1 MDLTC
6 KLHILQDLRQAQNAR
21 KENELK
27 FCTLKEA
34 STAEIVEKK
43 SRFIANSCHIE
54 SKEEAEEKIN
64 LIKKKYYDAKHN
76 CFSFSIVDKDGNLLE
91 KSSDDG
97 EPSGTAG
104 APILNVIR
112 KNNLNNVLIVVT
124 RYFGGTLLGTGGL
137 IRAYTKSTQEGIKE
151 SMVIEKCLG
160 VMLSL
165 TCDYTTSGKIQYL
178 TATEHI
184 PVLDTVY
191 TDNVTFEMIVPV
203 EEVGSV
209 EKKFMEA
216 SMGKAV
222 LEKGEETY
230 YAEIDGKISYDL

>member
-1 MDLTC
+1 MEKFKT
-6 KLHILQDLRQAQNAR
+6 ILEKN
-21 KENELK
+21 
-27 FCTLKEA
+27 T
-34 STAEIVEKK
+34 TAEIIEKK
-43 SRFIANSCHIE
+43 SRFIANLFYVE
-54 SKEEAEEKIN
+54 TPQEAENKIKQ
-64 LIKKKYYDAKHN
+64 IKKKYYDAKHN
-76 CFSFSIVDKDGNLLE
+76 CFAYITLNENEIQK
-91 KSSDDG
+91 KCSDDG

-104 APILNVIR
+104 APMLEILEKQSIYNVVVI
-112 KNNLNNVLIVVT
+112 VT

-160 VMLSL
+160 VMFSL